1 MNLDFDTI
9 EIPEEKLNRTI
20 QNNIKKVHG
29 IHRKQMIRHTAGL
42 FCAAA
47 FFFCLSAIFLHS
59 NPSLAADLLHLFEK
73 IENKQIFSGDLH
85 THATP
90 LTNNNSQKSDGY
102 TFTLS
107 ETYCDTQNFY
117 VSVQITSEE
126 GFPESQRAQV
136 DPDGISSLY
145 LMGKW
150 TDSSFPENSYTQGV
164 SLSGTFSDD
173 HTFIGSFHQILGE
186 NTSKDTYNAEWK
198 ISGIQYSPEEAK
210 NGNMYIYF
218 SEPLEFQI
226 ETPVQSDGTVKK
238 LLNEKLP
245 NGTTLI
251 SATKTLT
258 TISLESKG
266 NEESKDNEEVEQ
278 SSTDTL
284 LSPFEQ
290 YGYAVYDANGN
301 HMTDKAGLIAIQDH
315 DVSKIQICYFKLPV
329 NPDQDVNNQPEYE
342 EFQQSFREGGYSY
355 DMIKDRIVK
364 QVEIV
369 FEE

>member
-1 MNLDFDTI
+1 M
-9 EIPEEKLNRTI
+9 
-20 QNNIKKVHG
+20 
-29 IHRKQMIRHTAGL
+29 
-42 FCAAA
+42 
-47 FFFCLSAIFLHS
+47 
-59 NPSLAADLLHLFEK
+59 
-73 IENKQIFSGDLH
+73 
-85 THATP
+85 
-90 LTNNNSQKSDGY
+90 
-102 TFTLS
+102 
-107 ETYCDTQNFY
+107 
-117 VSVQITSEE
+117 
-126 GFPESQRAQV
+126 

-198 ISGIQYSPEEAK
+198 ILEFNIVPRKLKTEICISI
-210 NGNMYIYF
+210 F

-284 LSPFEQ
+284 LSP
-290 YGYAVYDANGN
+290 
-301 HMTDKAGLIAIQDH
+301 L
-315 DVSKIQICYFKLPV
+315 
-329 NPDQDVNNQPEYE
+329 NNMAMLFTMQ
-342 EFQQSFREGGYSY
+342 
-355 DMIKDRIVK
+355 M
-364 QVEIV
+364 EII
-369 FEE
+369 